1 MTSILASPSSSTL
14 QPAVAAGDQQLLQ
27 CHGQAISAALGAVLD
42 LQRGL
47 IGLASTGATTTTAN
61 LNWRVDLLDDVTESA
76 RELAIL
82 IAALVV
88 AELDEPGLS

>member
-1 MTSILASPSSSTL
+1 
-14 QPAVAAGDQQLLQ
+14 VVAGDQQLLQ
-27 CHGQAISAALGAVLD
+27 CHGQAISTALGAVLD

-47 IGLASTGATTTTAN
+47 IGLASTGATTTTVN

-76 RELAIL
+76 RELAVL
-82 IAALVV
+82 ITALVV